1 MENVREMQHQC
12 FPRTLFICCKT
23 EGGLA
28 LGLVGLGPGILTAVA
43 LVTAEVRVR
52 SLELPHAACAAK
64 KKQTQITQWR
74 VVHNSR
80 LSRTIVENDIFVH
93 IPLPIIL
100 QQLPFFLELIFK
112 NPV

>member
-43 LVTAEVRVR
+43 LVTAEVRV
-52 SLELPHAACAAK
+52 
-64 KKQTQITQWR
+64 
-74 VVHNSR
+74 
-80 LSRTIVENDIFVH
+80 
-93 IPLPIIL
+93 
-100 QQLPFFLELIFK
+100 
-112 NPV
+112 